1 MEHHRILATAGCVHL
16 RRIAVFF
23 AAGALLCAAGAS
35 SAIAQKQ
42 YAPGI
47 TDTEIKI
54 GQTVP
59 YSGPASAYSTFGKAE
74 TAYYRMINDAG
85 GINGRK
91 IRLIS
96 LDDGYSPP
104 KTFEQ
109 TRRLIEQ
116 DGVALIVGSLGTAT
130 NTAIQKYLNDRKIP
144 QLFISTLASKFNDPR
159 HFPWTM
165 PSLAASY
172 HTEGMIYAKYIL
184 RHSPN
189 ARIAVLYQNDD
200 YGKDYVQGL
209 KDGLGP
215 QAAQRIVATA
225 SYEVTD
231 ATADSQVVSLQASGA
246 DTLYD
251 VSTPKFAAQI
261 IRKTYDIGWK
271 PTHFLNAVAAYVG
284 LVFQPAGIEKA
295 RGIISASIVK
305 DITDPRLAEDAEYK
319 EWLAWMRSYY
329 PEGNVLD
336 AANVNA
342 YLVAQS
348 FVQVLQQCGDDLSR
362 DNIMRQAANIRD
374 LRLKM
379 LLPGLAA
386 NTSPTDYEAVK
397 QMYVRQ
403 FNGKT
408 WDVLETLVAEN

>member
-1 MEHHRILATAGCVHL
+1 MPTNRVQG
-16 RRIAVFF
+16 IALLF
-23 AAGALLCAAGAS
+23 AAALLCGAGGM
-35 SAIAQKQ
+35 SAVAQKQ

-47 TDTEIKI
+47 TDTEITI
-54 GQTVP
+54 GQTAP
-59 YSGPASAYSTFGKAE
+59 YSGPASAYSTIAKAE
-74 TAYYRMINDAG
+74 AAYYRMINDAG

-109 TRRLIEQ
+109 TRRLVEQ

-144 QLFISTLASKFNDPR
+144 QLFISTFASKFNDPR

-165 PSLAASY
+165 PSLGASY

-189 ARIAVLYQNDD
+189 AKIAVLYQNDD

-209 KDGLGP
+209 KDGLGAR
-215 QAAQRIVATA
+215 AAQLVVATA

-271 PTHFLNAVAAYVG
+271 PTHILNAVAAYVG
-284 LVFQPAGIEKA
+284 LVFQPAGLEKA
-295 RGIISASIVK
+295 RGVISASIAK
-305 DITDPRLAEDAEYK
+305 DITDPRLADDPDYK
-319 EWLAWMRSYY
+319 EWLAWMRRYY
-329 PEGNVLD
+329 PEGNILD

-342 YLVAQS
+342 YLVGQS
-348 FVQVLQQCGDDLSR
+348 FVHVLRQCGDDLSR
-362 DNIMRQAANIRD
+362 ANIMRQAADIHD

-386 NTSPTDYEAVK
+386 NTSPGDYEGVK

-408 WDVLETLVAEN
+408 WNVLETLVAEN

>member
-1 MEHHRILATAGCVHL
+1 MPTNRIQG
-16 RRIAVFF
+16 IALLF
-23 AAGALLCAAGAS
+23 AAALLCGAGGM
-35 SAIAQKQ
+35 SAVAQKQ

-47 TDTEIKI
+47 TDTEITI
-54 GQTVP
+54 GQTAP
-59 YSGPASAYSTFGKAE
+59 YSGPASAYSTIAKAE
-74 TAYYRMINDAG
+74 AAYYRMINDAG

-109 TRRLIEQ
+109 TRRLVEQ

-144 QLFISTLASKFNDPR
+144 QLFISTFASKFNDPR

-165 PSLAASY
+165 PSLGASY

-189 ARIAVLYQNDD
+189 AKIAVLYQNDD

-209 KDGLGP
+209 KDGLGAR
-215 QAAQRIVATA
+215 AAQLVVATA

-271 PTHFLNAVAAYVG
+271 PTHILNAVAAYVG
-284 LVFQPAGIEKA
+284 LVFQPAGLEKA
-295 RGIISASIVK
+295 RGIISASIAK
-305 DITDPRLAEDAEYK
+305 DITDPRLADDPDYK
-319 EWLAWMRSYY
+319 EWLAWMRRYY

-342 YLVAQS
+342 YLVGQS
-348 FVQVLQQCGDDLSR
+348 FVHVLRQCGDDLSR
-362 DNIMRQAANIRD
+362 ANIMRQAADIHD

-386 NTSPTDYEAVK
+386 NTSPGDYEGVK

-408 WDVLETLVAEN
+408 WNVLETLVAEN